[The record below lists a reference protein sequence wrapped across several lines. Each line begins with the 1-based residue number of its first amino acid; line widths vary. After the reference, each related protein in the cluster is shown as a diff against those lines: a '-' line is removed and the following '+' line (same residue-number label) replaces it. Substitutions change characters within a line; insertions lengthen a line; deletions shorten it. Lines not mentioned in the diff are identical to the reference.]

1 MSSRKSS
8 RNPGTIIS
16 PANDSEQPDET
27 LQYIT
32 TSQLETILT
41 DNRNEFTKLIKDTI
55 QHELSSMKQEIVRLQ
70 SELDTVSDVANNAM
84 KLSEQLQKDVTKLQE
99 ENTHLKTKIQ
109 NTINGQHKLEEVI
122 EDNKNRQLRKTLV
135 FKGIPEQ
142 QINEASSNGDGSQ
155 KTRSENWDDTATIL
169 ANTMAETLN
178 TSVDEARNMVE
189 RCHRAAANPK
199 YKGNAPR
206 PIFAAFMDWRD
217 SELTKDSFRK
227 NNADVFVEQKV
238 GPRTTARRNMALK
251 ERKRLKDNNTIFN
264 GYISHPA
271 RLMVKDTNA
280 RGAKYTMWKDYSN
293 EPVNFDR

>member
-8 RNPGTIIS
+8 RNPGINNT
-16 PANDSEQPDET
+16 PENTPENENET
-27 LQYIT
+27 FQYIT
-32 TSQLETILT
+32 TSQLENILK

-55 QHELSSMKQEIVRLQ
+55 QHELSSMKQEIIRLQ
-70 SELDTVSDVANNAM
+70 SELETVSGVANNAM
-84 KLSEQLQKDVTKLQE
+84 KLSEQLKKDVTKLQE
-99 ENTHLKTKIQ
+99 ENIHLKTKIQ

-142 QINEASSNGDGSQ
+142 QIDEASSNPDGSQ

-169 ANTMAETLN
+169 AKTMAETLN
-178 TSVDEARNMVE
+178 TTVDKARNMVE
-189 RCHRAAANPK
+189 RCHRAAPNPK

-227 NNADVFVEQKV
+227 NNPAVFVEQKV

-251 ERKRLKDNNTIFN
+251 EHKQLKDNNSIFN
-264 GYISHPA
+264 GYVSHPA

-280 RGAKYTMWKDYSN
+280 RGAKYFLWKDYSK